1 MNPPDPA
8 PSTSAATFS
17 GGDWPTALGILRDA
31 GSRINQLGPD
41 TSLAEALQLIAETA
55 VRLVGADPADSAS
68 AVIYTFD
75 SDEGKFDPQ
84 SRVSAGEGQTP
95 LLGDLPRSQG
105 MGATALARR
114 ARVLS
119 YEEHSLRFHPLKYQ
133 GGVRTSACYPLL
145 VGSQAVGALYID
157 LRTGRHFSEHEL
169 LLLDTFVHLAA
180 VAIYNTRQFEG
191 VNRALRRKVAELE
204 RVQRADR
211 LISSRRNVDETLR
224 EILNAAL
231 NLTGAEYGSF
241 RLLDK
246 DAGLLRLRA
255 LVGGDP
261 DGHRTS
267 LPPDVQ
273 SGVVGWVARHRQP
286 ARIDDLRDAPWSA
299 IYQPLTDR
307 RQMRSELAVPLLG
320 SGGGL
325 EGVLNVES
333 PHPAHFDAEAQNTLE
348 ALATQATIALQ
359 EGKLLDT
366 IEDVTERIIGHTPD
380 EVFALLLE
388 RACDLLNAPQSAIWQ
403 LENVEPR
410 SLVLRAF
417 RGDFPAGY
425 RVPVSGSLL
434 GTAVLTRLPVI
445 CIDMATD
452 PRVGRRDLARRMN
465 WSAALVVPLMIRDG
479 TPRGALGVYTPEPR
493 SFSDWDTR
501 LLSVL
506 GNHAAV
512 TLQLAEALDQ
522 ARLAE
527 ERQAVAETFAVLGD
541 VSANLLH
548 RVNNLIGIIPV
559 KVQGIADKRPGALE
573 DRYVAD
579 SLRDIEAGAR
589 AAMEVA
595 RETVSY
601 LRPVQLRPT
610 SVAGCYAT
618 ATARLPVPRH
628 VRLGSQG
635 LEALPPVMA
644 GDEQLRLVLF
654 NLIENAFDALGDQA
668 GSVTVSGR
676 VVADSIERSRA
687 WVEISV
693 IDDGPGVP
701 PESREHIFE
710 PDYSTKHSLKKLGF
724 GLWWVKSWVQRCGGS
739 ITLAAPDSAAEA
751 ANPPNGSTFIVRLP
765 LAT

>member
-1 MNPPDPA
+1 MNPSLP
-8 PSTSAATFS
+8 AATTPTAGQP

-41 TSLAEALQLIAETA
+41 TSLAEALQLIAGTA
-55 VRLVGADPADSAS
+55 VRLVGAVPDDRAS

-75 SDEGKFDPQ
+75 PEQGKFDPR
-84 SRVSAGEGQTP
+84 SRVSAGEGQAP
-95 LLGDLPRSQG
+95 PLGDVPRSQG

-119 YEEHSLRFHPLKYQ
+119 YEEHSLRFHPLKYE
-133 GGVRTSACYPLL
+133 GGVRTSACYPLM

-157 LRTGRHFSEHEL
+157 LRSERQFTEHEL

-191 VNRALRRKVAELE
+191 MNRALRRKVAELE

-211 LISSRRNVDETLR
+211 LISSRRNVDETFR

-231 NLTGAEYGSF
+231 NLTEAEYGSF

-261 DGHRTS
+261 DGQRTS

-286 ARIDDLRDAPWSA
+286 ARIDDLLQAPWA
-299 IYQPLTDR
+299 EIYQPLTDR

-403 LENVEPR
+403 LENDEPR
-410 SLVLRAF
+410 NLVLRAH
-417 RGDFPAGY
+417 RGDFPPGW
-425 RVPVSGSLL
+425 P
-434 GTAVLTRLPVI
+434 AV
-445 CIDMATD
+445 
-452 PRVGRRDLARRMN
+452 G
-465 WSAALVVPLMIRDG
+465 
-479 TPRGALGVYTPEPR
+479 
-493 SFSDWDTR
+493 
-501 LLSVL
+501 
-506 GNHAAV
+506 
-512 TLQLAEALDQ
+512 
-522 ARLAE
+522 
-527 ERQAVAETFAVLGD
+527 
-541 VSANLLH
+541 
-548 RVNNLIGIIPV
+548 
-559 KVQGIADKRPGALE
+559 
-573 DRYVAD
+573 
-579 SLRDIEAGAR
+579 
-589 AAMEVA
+589 
-595 RETVSY
+595 
-601 LRPVQLRPT
+601 
-610 SVAGCYAT
+610 
-618 ATARLPVPRH
+618 
-628 VRLGSQG
+628 
-635 LEALPPVMA
+635 
-644 GDEQLRLVLF
+644 
-654 NLIENAFDALGDQA
+654 
-668 GSVTVSGR
+668 
-676 VVADSIERSRA
+676 VVAA
-687 WVEISV
+687 GK
-693 IDDGPGVP
+693 DGF
-701 PESREHIFE
+701 I
-710 PDYSTKHSLKKLGF
+710 LGC
-724 GLWWVKSWVQRCGGS
+724 Q
-739 ITLAAPDSAAEA
+739 
-751 ANPPNGSTFIVRLP
+751 
-765 LAT
+765 